1 MKWLNITYFTSNSQS
16 NKLKSGIKSNTEV
29 TLKISSNVIGN
40 SNDENNVLKKLFLTN
55 TQLSR
60 LCEAFASNSS
70 ANVKLSKTKLH
81 KLEQSGGFL
90 GCLLRPL
97 LKTGL
102 SLIANITKPLAKS
115 ILIPL
120 WLKRAAARLH

>member
-1 MKWLNITYFTSNSQS
+1 M
-16 NKLKSGIKSNTEV
+16 
-29 TLKISSNVIGN
+29 KISSNVIGN

-70 ANVKLSKTKLH
+70 ANVQLSKTKFH

-120 WLKRAAARLH
+120 